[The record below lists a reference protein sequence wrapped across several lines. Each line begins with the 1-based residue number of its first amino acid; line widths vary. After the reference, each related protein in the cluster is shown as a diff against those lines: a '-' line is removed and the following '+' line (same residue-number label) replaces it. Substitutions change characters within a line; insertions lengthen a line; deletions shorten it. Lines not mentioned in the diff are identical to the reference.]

1 MSIHSKLIEIQQTL
15 KVQKTQLN
23 KHGNFMYRTCEGI
36 LEAVKPLL
44 KEHELILIISDEI
57 IPCAPRFYVEATVIL
72 SDGSDKII
80 AKAYARDA
88 EEQKGFVAA
97 QLTGSASSYARKY
110 ALQGMFLID
119 DGAGSDIDS
128 QSKNDTGA
136 DTLTD
141 EQIEEIQNLIE
152 TAGVTETLICNWIK
166 ADSLAEISQEKHQN
180 VINKLNATIEKKVN
194 KNGTK
199 NP

>member
-1 MSIHSKLIEIQQTL
+1 MEKTMSIHAKLIEIQQTL

-23 KHGNFMYRTCEGI
+23 KHGGFMYRTCEGI

-44 KEHELILIISDEI
+44 KTHGLTLIVSDEI
-57 IPCAPRFYVEATVIL
+57 IPCAPRFYIQATAIL
-72 SDGSDKII
+72 SDGNEKVT

-128 QSKNDTGA
+128 QSANDTGA
-136 DTLTD
+136 DPLTD
-141 EQIEEIQNLIE
+141 EQIEEIQSLIE
-152 TAGVTETLICNWIK
+152 AAGVTETLICNWIK
-166 ADSLAEISQEKHQN
+166 ADSLAEISQEKYQK
-180 VINKLNATIEKKVN
+180 VINKLNVTIEKKA
-194 KNGTK
+194 K
-199 NP
+199 